1 MPCSSRVSLVLP
13 AGLLALTAV
22 LATALA
28 PAGPPATG
36 VATPATGAGAHP
48 HAPGPAGCGGCTDA
62 GDDAVGC
69 PKELLAFAMPG
80 LDGGIF
86 GAFPTGA
93 AITAVARSAVASAS
107 ASATPLPAPPVM
119 VVHCGTLLDVP
130 GGTPRTEATIVV
142 AGGRIEQVLDGFA
155 DPATVAGDR
164 GFELVDL
171 SDHFVLPGLIDCH
184 THITGQYD
192 GTRQNAGVTRTDADA
207 AIAATVYARRT
218 LMAGFTTIR
227 NVGSSGDAAF
237 AMRDAIRA
245 GQLPGPRILV
255 AGESISPLGGHSDGT
270 LGYRD
275 DVFAMPGA
283 MEGIADGVAEC
294 RKAVRAQV
302 KRGADVIKL
311 TATGGVLSNTAAGV
325 EQQFFADE
333 LEAIMDT
340 GHLLGR
346 RVAAHAHGATGIKAA
361 LRAGV
366 DSIEHGTYLDDECI
380 DLFRQTWAFL
390 VPTIHA
396 GKFVEAK
403 AAIDGFF
410 PEAVRDKA
418 AAVGPLIQDAF
429 GRAYRGGV
437 RIAFGTDVGV
447 GAHGTNA
454 EEFVYMVEA
463 GMPAAAAIHSAT
475 VNAAELCDLSD
486 EIGTLEAGKAADIIA
501 VAGDPTRDVARL
513 QDVRFVMKGGTVFKR
528 DGTPVID
535 VLP

>member
-1 MPCSSRVSLVLP
+1 
-13 AGLLALTAV
+13 
-22 LATALA
+22 
-28 PAGPPATG
+28 
-36 VATPATGAGAHP
+36 
-48 HAPGPAGCGGCTDA
+48 
-62 GDDAVGC
+62 
-69 PKELLAFAMPG
+69 
-80 LDGGIF
+80 
-86 GAFPTGA
+86 
-93 AITAVARSAVASAS
+93 
-107 ASATPLPAPPVM
+107 
-119 VVHCGTLLDVP
+119 
-130 GGTPRTEATIVV
+130 
-142 AGGRIEQVLDGFA
+142 
-155 DPATVAGDR
+155 
-164 GFELVDL
+164 VDL

-184 THITGQYD
+184 THITGQYE
-192 GTRQNAGVTRTDADA
+192 GNRQAAAVTRTDADA
-207 AIAATVYARRT
+207 AVMATLYARRT

-245 GQLPGPRILV
+245 GRLPGPRILV
-255 AGESISPLGGHSDGT
+255 AGESISPMGGHSDGT

-283 MEGIADGVAEC
+283 MEGIADGAAEC

-302 KRGADVIKL
+302 KRGADLIKL
-311 TATGGVLSNTAAGV
+311 TATGGVLSDTAAGV

-333 LEAIMDT
+333 LEAIVST

-380 DLFRQTWAFL
+380 ALFRQTGAFL

-396 GKFVEAK
+396 GKFVESK
-403 AAIDGFF
+403 AAIEGFF
-410 PEAVRDKA
+410 PESVRDKA

-447 GAHGTNA
+447 GPHGTNA
-454 EEFVYMVEA
+454 EEFVHMVEA
-463 GMPAAAAIHSAT
+463 GMPAAEAIHSAT

-486 EIGTLEAGKAADIIA
+486 EIGTLEAGKAADVIA
-501 VAGDPTRDVARL
+501 VAGDPTRDVALL
-513 QDVRFVMKGGTVFKR
+513 QDVRFVMKGGIVFKR
-528 DGTPVID
+528 DGREVAG